1 MALALVCHFPSQSR
15 VFKTLSVPPAVLV
28 VCPPVYPKSPNLTR
42 EKMQGLPPIKKSR
55 RFRRL
60 SPGIKEKSPEKL
72 LLWLWMRRYSATVS
86 SATIIRG
93 RLPVAIFWHPYLGA
107 FPQNL
112 PSLSLIALLLSFP
125 TNSELIETFPPP
137 PHIDLI
143 EVMGY
148 NLCAVRSCATAD
160 GSLKREEHRSS
171 RQSLTVL
178 CLVGKREQSY
188 RPQIRQEIKA
198 RITG

>member
-1 MALALVCHFPSQSR
+1 MELALVCLFPSQSG
-15 VFKTLSVPPAVLV
+15 VFKTLSVLPAVLVVCPV
-28 VCPPVYPKSPNLTR
+28 VCPPVYPKSRNLTR

-60 SPGIKEKSPEKL
+60 SPRIKEKSPEKL

-125 TNSELIETFPPP
+125 TKSELIETFPPP

-171 RQSLTVL
+171 RQALTVL
-178 CLVGKREQSY
+178 RLDWETPTIISTSNSSRNQG
-188 RPQIRQEIKA
+188 
-198 RITG
+198 

>member
-1 MALALVCHFPSQSR
+1 MSFPFTVQGFQNSFGASSGLGRMSTGISKEPQFDTREDAGIAPYQKIPSFQKTLARDQREEPRETPALAVDAPLLCDGFIGYHN
-15 VFKTLSVPPAVLV
+15 TWPA
-28 VCPPVYPKSPNLTR
+28 SGR
-42 EKMQGLPPIKKSR
+42 H
-55 RFRRL
+55 
-60 SPGIKEKSPEKL
+60 L
-72 LLWLWMRRYSATVS
+72 LAPL
-86 SATIIRG
+86 
-93 RLPVAIFWHPYLGA
+93 FGA

-125 TNSELIETFPPP
+125 TKSELIETFPPP